1 MRARRGLFWDRMA
14 GFRDFGRREGSGLR
28 GLGDA
33 VYSWLMV
40 TVSVDLSE
48 EVVAA
53 LDRKAKAK
61 HLSRAAYVREALVEK
76 VGVSLS
82 SEPISLLERTSDLC
96 GVGDSGL
103 GDLSSDPRYLNDFGR

>member
-1 MRARRGLFWDRMA
+1 
-14 GFRDFGRREGSGLR
+14 LR

-33 VYSWLMV
+33 VYSYPMV

-53 LDRKAKAK
+53 LDRVAKAK

-76 VGVSLS
+76 VGVSLA

-103 GDLSSDPRYLNDFGR
+103 GDLSSDPRYLNDLGR